1 MLDNLFISDAL
12 AQGTAAAGQEV
23 SLASFMPLIII
34 FAIFYLL
41 IIRPQSKKYKLHQ
54 EMVEG
59 LKIGNKVTTTGGIL
73 GVIRE
78 IDKKEGIL
86 EVEIAE
92 GVQVKILKNNV
103 SELVTEEKKKKESKT
118 SAKNKK
124 SKKNS

>member
-1 MLDNLFISDAL
+1 MLDNLFISDAI
-12 AQGTAAAGQEV
+12 AQGTAAAGSEV

-59 LKIGNKVTTTGGIL
+59 LKIGNKVTTTGGII

-78 IDKKEGIL
+78 VDKKEGIF

-92 GVQVKILKNNV
+92 GIQIKILKNHV
-103 SELVTEEKKKKESKT
+103 SELVKEEKKESKA
-118 SAKNKK
+118 SAKAKK
-124 SKKNS
+124 SKKKS